1 MNAIKILLRREMWEN
16 RSITMAPLAF
26 SGIYLLVTLL
36 AVAGAITVQ
45 VNDYGVDFKEFAR
58 SLDSANTN
66 AVIQMGLASLAVTFN
81 MLMVFVSLFYLLDSL
96 YADRKDK
103 SILFWKSLPVSDAM
117 IVGSKLLTAA
127 ILIPAVTLAIF
138 FLTSIAGYL
147 IAGTTLAFSGSSAVL
162 AAGPGAILE
171 TTLAVLYGFLVQSIW
186 YLPIFTWLLLVSAW
200 SRKATLLWAVLPPWG
215 IVALEAMTFH
225 TDRFLDLLG
234 ERIIGVFPLAF
245 RHSNDEIIWEYDGP
259 HAELNIEG
267 HDGILELLNP
277 GAFLASP
284 GLWGGIIVAAVFFAG
299 AVWLRRYRDDS

>member
-45 VNDYGVDFKEFAR
+45 VNDYGVDFNEFAR

-171 TTLAVLYGFLVQSIW
+171 TTLTVLYGFLAQSIW

-245 RHSNDEIIWEYDGP
+245 RHSNDEFIWKYDGP
-259 HAELNIEG
+259 HAQLNIEG
-267 HDGILELLNP
+267 HDGMLELINP